1 MGVPITNTSDPSDI
15 GSRRCFHIG
24 FTKLPQGMPFR
35 CGTPPEQVLSI
46 QGFKARLGEL
56 AAALGGVNPHSR
68 QPVELLDA
76 QNDRLAVPVGRQ
88 QIAGVILV
96 TLALD
101 VDAVSPV
108 AGTGGQEQI

>member
-1 MGVPITNTSDPSDI
+1 
-15 GSRRCFHIG
+15 
-24 FTKLPQGMPFR
+24 MPFR

-56 AAALGGVNPHSR
+56 AAALGGVDPHPR

-76 QNDRLAVPVGRQ
+76 QNDRLAVPVRRK
-88 QIAGVILV
+88 QIAGVILF

-101 VDAVSPV
+101 VDAVPPV
-108 AGTGGQEQI
+108 TGAGGQEQV